1 MAFPLETIVAWAKR
15 KWFVYPGSQIY
26 GGLANA
32 WDYGPYGSQLKKN
45 IADAWWNFF
54 VNQRNDMIGMDTA
67 ILAHPRTWDASGHT
81 ENFGDFLID
90 DKKTGQRFRPDKLI
104 EDHIEK
110 QKKKSSEAAVLADI
124 QENIWVS
131 NLIPE
136 ARWAEGMKKY
146 FDHYGLKNPDTWA
159 DAERTEIR
167 KFNLMLYTYLGPIHN
182 EENKVWMRPETCQ
195 SMFTNFK
202 NICDTTRMRVPFGMA
217 QIGKAFRNEITP
229 GQFLY
234 RTREFEQMEIEYFV
248 PANKEESQKYFDKWK
263 EDCMI
268 FWKEIIQLKPDNVKF
283 REHEQDELSHYSLGT
298 FDVEYAYPWG
308 WGELQG
314 LANRGSWDL
323 TRHQE
328 FSQQD
333 MQYKDPKTG
342 ERYIPWVIEP
352 SFGLSRT
359 VMAVMM
365 DCYDEEVLSE
375 ETDENGN
382 TKKDTRIVA
391 RFPFAIAPVKFAIL
405 PLIEKNDEMVTMGEE
420 IFKTLS
426 KRVKC
431 EFDTSGNVGKRYR
444 RQDEIG
450 TPYCITIDYDSINP
464 ESENYKTVTIRHR
477 DSMAQERVAIYNL
490 TDYIK

>member
-1 MAFPLETIVAWAKR
+1 MAEKKMTLDTIVAWAKR

-45 IADAWWNFF
+45 IADARWSFF
-54 VNQRNDMIGMDTA
+54 ITQRNDMIGMDTA
-67 ILAHPRTWDASGHT
+67 ILAHPRTWDASWHT

-124 QENIWVS
+124 QANIWVS
-131 NLIPE
+131 SLIPE

-146 FDHYGLKNPDTWA
+146 FDNYGLKNPESGA
-159 DAERTEIR
+159 EAERTDIR

-202 NICDTTRMRVPFGMA
+202 NICDTTRMRVPFGMW

-248 PANKEESQKYFDKWK
+248 PANKEESQKYFDQWK
-263 EDCMI
+263 EDSMK
-268 FWKEIIQLKPDNVKF
+268 FWQEVIKLKPENIKF
-283 REHEQDELSHYSLGT
+283 REHEKDELSHYSLGT
-298 FDVEYAYPWG
+298 FDVEYLYPWG

-365 DCYDEEVLSE
+365 DCYDEEELAAKDDGSV
-375 ETDENGN
+375 
-382 TKKDTRIVA
+382 DTRVVI
-391 RFPFAIAPVKFAIL
+391 RFPFALAPVKFAIL
-405 PLIEKNDEMVTMGEE
+405 PLIEKNEEMVAMGDE
-420 IFKTLS
+420 IFKSLS
-426 KRVKC
+426 KQVKC
-431 EFDTSGNVGKRYR
+431 DFDLWGNIGKRYR

-450 TPYCITIDYDSINP
+450 TPYCVTIDHDSINP
-464 ESENYKTVTIRHR
+464 ESENYKTVTIRDR
-477 DSMAQERVAIYNL
+477 DSMEQERVSIDNL
-490 TDYIK
+490 TSYIK